1 MRPPSLKLIATIV
14 MVLLSGCGGSTTAPS
29 RISLKIGYASPSILH
44 GPMWIAKE
52 AGYFEQRGMD
62 VDLQYIGPGQP
73 IISAVLQGDV
83 ALATDAAP
91 TIVAAQLQGA
101 PLKIL
106 ASYVHYAIPAFV
118 AQPSIKSPRELTGG
132 KRFAVTQFGTSSVFL
147 VRLD

>member
-1 MRPPSLKLIATIV
+1 MRPRGFILVATVMLGLSLAT
-14 MVLLSGCGGSTTAPS
+14 CGGRSAPGSS

-83 ALATDAAP
+83 ALATDAAGQRAL
-91 TIVAAQLQGA
+91 TGRTGVTLRSLQAATGS
-101 PLKIL
+101 K
-106 ASYVHYAIPAFV
+106 Y
-118 AQPSIKSPRELTGG
+118 PSIT
-132 KRFAVTQFGTSSVFL
+132 
-147 VRLD
+147 